1 MLNYYFILRI
11 FNSFFAVAQSFEKSL
26 MRLFSA
32 RVFSLPV
39 KTFSKWMHLIM
50 IYIAKIKFDFAGKN
64 YKIDGVR
71 FTNLIDTLCWSGL
84 EQQGQHVWQT

>member
-1 MLNYYFILRI
+1 
-11 FNSFFAVAQSFEKSL
+11 
-26 MRLFSA
+26 
-32 RVFSLPV
+32 
-39 KTFSKWMHLIM
+39 M

-84 EQQGQHVWQT
+84 EQQGQHV